1 MHMKGDYW
9 GLSWLLVSSHFL
21 PEVTHFGTDLCSW
34 SVCSLPAKWGL
45 SCTFEQLHLEH
56 CFCWKRRENL
66 RCGRIQVGYLS
77 WASMSL
83 YWIGDVF
90 CSSWSERACSA
101 EFTWCFWMKDLG
113 QIQKQENGH
122 HGQHSAFIV
131 GWFCLSAHHTIH
143 RKHGFVGNHRPGSD
157 LTDSQVEIHLLLEGL
172 GLGTDQPSRNP
183 ISKPN

>member
-1 MHMKGDYW
+1 
-9 GLSWLLVSSHFL
+9 
-21 PEVTHFGTDLCSW
+21 
-34 SVCSLPAKWGL
+34 
-45 SCTFEQLHLEH
+45 
-56 CFCWKRRENL
+56 
-66 RCGRIQVGYLS
+66 
-77 WASMSL
+77 
-83 YWIGDVF
+83 
-90 CSSWSERACSA
+90 
-101 EFTWCFWMKDLG
+101 MKDLG